1 MTARPLRG
9 DERAVS
15 TVLGAVL
22 MFGLLILTLVMIQ
35 VRFVP
40 VWTEEREAK
49 HMADLTDQ
57 LAFLKADLDRQAGN
71 ATGPGLTDPLTL
83 ETSGGFEFFQGATA
97 GAEVT
102 FAPSTGGQGVQVTS
116 PNLRMQIRGG
126 VPLFGLDEDWI
137 AITTGDTVR
146 NVTGVHHLRMR
157 IDMIP
162 SDYVDGDSATLTITD
177 GNGAFAGKAVI
188 IFRDFPSEQALELQ
202 TYGPD
207 NTQIS
212 SSIEA
217 FFQQTVVDWMYFDL
231 LEPGLLFRDVLGAAR
246 LPLTLSLA
254 QNGLI
259 GDYTIVYSSTS
270 GGLVSSGGI
279 NIPNFSQTLGSGSL
293 VVAANNQH
301 YVPQNYTLE
310 HGAVIL
316 EQRDGEVLVL
326 PPTLSVRATSNL
338 LALEW
343 TLPALV
349 GASGGLDGVR
359 AASVTIQPEAG
370 GADFVGAA
378 PRLTFRIPTEHP
390 AVWAQFL
397 RGRMAE
403 AGLSETGSNPGFLL
417 NVTATDV
424 LLDIRGPRA
433 ATTDMA
439 EDIALRFIQTPIS
452 VELRPAG

>member
-1 MTARPLRG
+1 MPR

-22 MFGLLILTLVMIQ
+22 MFGLLVLALVMIQ

-71 ATGPGLTDPLTL
+71 ATDPGVTDPLTL
-83 ETSGGFEFFQGATA
+83 ETAGGFDFFQGTTV
-97 GAEVT
+97 GAKLS
-102 FAPSTGGQGVQVTS
+102 FAPSTGGQGIQVTS

-126 VPLFGLDEDWI
+126 IPLFGLDEDWV

-146 NVTGVHHLRMR
+146 NVTAVHHLRMR

-162 SDYVDGDSATLTITD
+162 SDYDDGDSATLTVTD
-177 GNGAFAGKAVI
+177 GNGAFAGKAVV

-217 FFQQTVVDWMYFDL
+217 FFQQTTVDWMYFDL

-254 QNGLI
+254 QDALV
-259 GDYTIVYSSTS
+259 GDYTIVYSSTA

-279 NIPNFSQTLGSGSL
+279 NIPNFSQTLGSGAL
-293 VVAANNQH
+293 TVEANNQE
-301 YVPQNYTLE
+301 YVPQNYTLA
-310 HGAVIL
+310 HGALIL
-316 EQRDGEVLVL
+316 EQLDGEVMVL
-326 PPTLSVRATSNL
+326 PPTFSTRATSSL

-343 TLPALV
+343 TLPGLV

-359 AASVTIQPEAG
+359 AASVSIQPEAG
-370 GADFVGAA
+370 GADFVAA
-378 PRLTFRIPTEHP
+378 AARLTFRIPTEHP

-397 RGRMAE
+397 RVRMAE
-403 AGLSETGSNPGFLL
+403 AGLNETGANPGFVL
-417 NVTATDV
+417 NATATDV

-433 ATTDMA
+433 AVADTT
-439 EDIALRFIQTPIS
+439 EDIAVRFIQTFIS